1 MSDQTYLGGDRQDN
15 GVLLWLKGEAPSL
28 PSARKPEG
36 IDDMN
41 KAKESKLVA
50 AGWAVGTPVDF
61 LHLSVDEE
69 IFIDLKLALA
79 ATLRQRRLD
88 QHLSQIAVAKRLQS
102 SQSRVAKMELADK
115 TVTVDLLIRSIL
127 RLGGTRE
134 MVAAALCREGP
145 CPPPSRSS
153 PFPSGRGCC
162 ASE

>member
-1 MSDQTYLGGDRQDN
+1 MER
-15 GVLLWLKGEAPSL
+15 
-28 PSARKPEG
+28 
-36 IDDMN
+36 
-41 KAKESKLVA
+41 AKLEA
-50 AGWAVGTPVDF
+50 AGWTVGTPKDF
-61 LHLSVDEE
+61 LNLTTDEE
-69 IFIDLKLALA
+69 IFIDMKVALA
-79 ATLRQRRLD
+79 ATLRKRRLYL
-88 QHLSQIAVAKRLQS
+88 HMSQVAAAKRLQS

>member
-1 MSDQTYLGGDRQDN
+1 MDR
-15 GVLLWLKGEAPSL
+15 
-28 PSARKPEG
+28 
-36 IDDMN
+36 
-41 KAKESKLVA
+41 AKLEA
-50 AGWAVGTPVDF
+50 AGWAAGTPKDF
-61 LHLSVDEE
+61 LNLSAEEE
-69 IFIDLKLALA
+69 IFIDMKVALA
-79 ATLRQRRLD
+79 ATLRQQRLD
-88 QHLSQIAVAKRLQS
+88 QQLSQVAIAKRLQS

-145 CPPPSRSS
+145 CPPPSQST